1 MDFTDADA
9 FMTAHLDDNGDAY
22 ASAVEA
28 KIAEFES
35 WNAGLVEIILN
46 HECPITSCLLKIV
59 KSDCNALEWAARND
73 ADAFDNILSLL
84 SFGIQNAAPQ
94 CANAFA
100 SVQKDLFTEPL
111 IASIEEKEVTGAI
124 PIMVSRDLTL
134 DAITAAPSIDVEGM
148 DRDQLTTSSI
158 IDIMTA
164 FIRQHT
170 SRGSSS

>member
-73 ADAFDNILSLL
+73 DDALENILSLM

-111 IASIEEKEVTGAI
+111 IASIEEKEDTVTGAI
-124 PIMVSRDLTL
+124 SIMVSRNLTL
-134 DAITAAPSIDVEGM
+134 EAIAAAPTVDVENM
-148 DRDQLTTSSI
+148 DRGQLTASSML
-158 IDIMTA
+158 DIMTA
-164 FIRQHT
+164 FVQQHA
-170 SRGSSS
+170 SR